1 MALVNPRKRARAC
14 PDLDNYKD
22 DIIMRYNLG
31 WPLRKIVE
39 ESNADFELNATE
51 SQYKGRLYG
60 PWRCRK
66 RLKTEEWV
74 LVDQEMTTR
83 EALGKTETQVVLNG
97 GTCILQQTLERGRRR
112 HITFTDKLFAAMA
125 GSLGSQCESVRDGAI
140 EIYSPPSLS
149 PFLPLLNPSKPKI
162 PYSLLYRLPI
172 VISEVSLVAAFR
184 RSTSSRS
191 TDVSS
196 AKPHPSLALLRV
208 IIFRLSNNLFKKEDI
223 SALLDSVDKLG
234 YREPLKELLSLKTIS
249 IEAACYNLVTICYER
264 ADEELT
270 SHIRALYP
278 DLALDLYC
286 LAEQIICPAV
296 EFEQFLGEKQPTYHQ
311 DQRFKLFFGSL
322 LPKASKIRLQ
332 QNLSYPNNNTNS
344 LSCSLRLVLDHIR
357 RYKVHPYCRWRTR
370 LLLLLCEEFLE
381 DLGLFFEV
389 WDPVRVPVDMVE
401 LLDPKSPYMPL
412 ATATISTMEILSTAG
427 FQHGKVFLLLRA
439 SIQKDHQL
447 FQSCLERLYPNWW
460 LEGHRELLLFD
471 IDSKGDF
478 RDRRTQEILW
488 EATMIIDSF
497 CSKDMCCQGL
507 QEEKQSQRDK
517 PYSSRRG
524 SHMFPK
530 ICSDRSLVQIR
541 GAGPVKVPSHLPRT
555 WSFSHVL
562 SIGESYA
569 RLLIYI
575 GMIRE
580 DLRDDMFELVWQRY
594 IQMWPPVPGDE
605 AKNCIRE
612 EYDCF
617 LFSIIADAATK
628 AEWFSP
634 AQINVQN
641 ILDFKLPLRFLGD
654 PSFHQKLSI
663 VQKIIN
669 DVDDVNRQ
677 KIFAHFM
684 RELFGIEGSPV
695 PASQDQLRL
704 SELVKCLQETGLNLD
719 CTVDHLILDYSEIE
733 AFRVDD
739 VGRVTRK
746 GSENVTYLDISF
758 RKSSP
763 WLFILLLSCGAH
775 PRTLQDSFEVRDWN
789 EDRDEVE
796 IPISPLRPGVGE
808 SGLKLAVK
816 DVIATVSQGQL
827 DKATELIFRPAEAK
841 NSATVKFF
849 SLLGDALVSQ
859 LNLKPELFSPA
870 DTAVTN
876 FLISSITSPAFAS
889 AVGEWCPEEL
899 EVSGPHDCERYCGR
913 RRWIPKSTG
922 IHPLSVQYL
931 FYQTCFEPVVLKS
944 IQLGKVK
951 VIAGLMEAS
960 GVAHQLITWFPSS
973 FRAYVSAASRNPKT
987 SRSGWP

>member
-1 MALVNPRKRARAC
+1 
-14 PDLDNYKD
+14 
-22 DIIMRYNLG
+22 
-31 WPLRKIVE
+31 
-39 ESNADFELNATE
+39 
-51 SQYKGRLYG
+51 
-60 PWRCRK
+60 
-66 RLKTEEWV
+66 
-74 LVDQEMTTR
+74 
-83 EALGKTETQVVLNG
+83 
-97 GTCILQQTLERGRRR
+97 
-112 HITFTDKLFAAMA
+112 MA
-125 GSLGSQCESVRDGAI
+125 GSLGSQRESVRDGAI
-140 EIYSPPSLS
+140 EVYSPPSLS
-149 PFLPLLNPSKPKI
+149 PFLPLLNPPKPKI
-162 PYSLLYRLPI
+162 PYPLLYRLPI
-172 VISEVSLVAAFR
+172 VISEASLVAAFR

-208 IIFRLSNNLFKKEDI
+208 IIFRLSNNLFEKKEI

-249 IEAACYNLVTICYER
+249 IEAACHNLITICYER
-264 ADEELT
+264 ADDELAR
-270 SHIRALYP
+270 HIRALYP
-278 DLALDLYC
+278 DLELDLYS
-286 LAEQIICPAV
+286 LAAQIICPAV
-296 EFEQFLGEKQPTYHQ
+296 EFKFYVSQANYHQ
-311 DQRFKLFFGSL
+311 NQRFKLFFGSL
-322 LPKASKIRLQ
+322 LSNASKIRLQ
-332 QNLSYPNNNTNS
+332 QNLSHPNNNTNS

-357 RYKVHPYCRWRTR
+357 RYKARPYDIWSSR

-401 LLDPKSPYMPL
+401 SLDPGSPYMPL
-412 ATATISTMEILSTAG
+412 ATTTISTMEILSTAG
-427 FQHGKVFLLLRA
+427 FQHGKVLLLLRA

-447 FQSCLERLYPNWW
+447 FQACLERFYPNWW
-460 LEGHRELLLFD
+460 LEGRRELLLFD

-488 EATMIIDSF
+488 EATMIINSF
-497 CSKDMCCQGL
+497 CSKDMCCQWL
-507 QEEKQSQRDK
+507 QEERQASMSPSLAKWWRDRA
-517 PYSSRRG
+517 PELGRNANFIEISG
-524 SHMFPK
+524 
-530 ICSDRSLVQIR
+530 
-541 GAGPVKVPSHLPRT
+541 HLPRT
-555 WSFSHVL
+555 WLKGHVL

-580 DLRDDMFELVWQRY
+580 DLRDEVFELVWQRY
-594 IQMWPPVPGDE
+594 IQMWPPVPSDE

-617 LFSIIADAATK
+617 LFSIITDAATK
-628 AEWFSP
+628 QAGRFSP
-634 AQINVQN
+634 ALINVQN
-641 ILDFKLPLRFLGD
+641 ILDFKPPLRFLGE

-663 VQKIIN
+663 IQKIIN

-684 RELFGIEGSPV
+684 RELFGIERPPV

-704 SELVKCLQETGLNLD
+704 SELVRFLQETGLDLD
-719 CTVDHLILDYSEIE
+719 FAVDHFVRGVSKTFKVE
-733 AFRVDD
+733 D
-739 VGRVTRK
+739 VGWVTKK
-746 GSENVTYLDISF
+746 GSGNETYLDISF

-775 PRTLQDSFEVRDWN
+775 PRTLEDSFELGGRD
-789 EDRDEVE
+789 EDRDEDRDE
-796 IPISPLRPGVGE
+796 GRIPGAMWLAAESRDCDAISGLWSSRISPVRPGSGE
-808 SGLKLAVK
+808 NGLKLAVK

-827 DKATELIFRPAEAK
+827 DKATRLIFRPAEAK
-841 NSATVKFF
+841 DSATVKFF
-849 SLLGDALVSQ
+849 SLLGEALVSQ
-859 LNLKPELFSPA
+859 LHLRPELFSPA
-870 DTAVTN
+870 DTAVTK

-899 EVSGPHDCERYCGR
+899 KVSGPHDCERYCGR

-922 IHPLSVQYL
+922 INPLSVQYL

-951 VIAGLMEAS
+951 VIAGLVEAP

-973 FRAYVSAASRNPKT
+973 FRAYVSAAAEHSLEILKLLVAAGPSIEELCEQGLRPLHKAI
-987 SRSGWP
+987 SSGQLNMIIYLLSEGARVEEGEYGLTAVEKAVSEGQLDTVALFLEVRPNCAELALRAA